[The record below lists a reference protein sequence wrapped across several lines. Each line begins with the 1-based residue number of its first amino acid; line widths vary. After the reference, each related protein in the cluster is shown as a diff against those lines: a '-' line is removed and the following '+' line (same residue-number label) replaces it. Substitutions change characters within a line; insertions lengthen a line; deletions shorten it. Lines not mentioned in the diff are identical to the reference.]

1 MYYIAGT
8 IIIVVA
14 FFMGATQK
22 AKGLSFWRYFLLSN
36 VVLWAVFMTL
46 LKALKGGI

>member
-1 MYYIAGT
+1 MYYIAGVS
-8 IIIVVA
+8 ILVVA

-36 VVLWAVFMTL
+36 VVLWAILMML
-46 LKALKGGI
+46 IKALKGEI